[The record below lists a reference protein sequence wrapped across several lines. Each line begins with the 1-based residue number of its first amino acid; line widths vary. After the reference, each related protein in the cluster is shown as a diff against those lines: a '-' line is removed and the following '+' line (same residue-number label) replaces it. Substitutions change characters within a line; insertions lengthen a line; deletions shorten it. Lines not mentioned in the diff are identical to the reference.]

1 MIDDLTGRMLQEFI
15 KTFQASLDPRVWIT
29 FVDEETEET
38 LDALDNYAAT
48 RLTKEHEQAKEHL
61 LKEATDLMYVQ
72 IGFNLVS
79 VGAEQLGL
87 FSDQEHAEL
96 MTKITKA
103 SQVYE
108 NAIKALGDVNLF
120 EAFRRV
126 HLSNMSKLDDNGF
139 PIRREDG
146 KILKSNNYVE
156 PKLGDLV

>member
-1 MIDDLTGRMLQEFI
+1 MVEDLTGQMLVSFI
-15 KTFQASLDPRVWIT
+15 KTFEASLDPRVWIT

-38 LDALDNYAAT
+38 IEAIDLFSANGGAAS
-48 RLTKEHEQAKEHL
+48 REHL

-87 FSDQEHAEL
+87 FSDQEHAEM

-103 SQVYE
+103 AQVYE
-108 NAIKALGDVNLF
+108 SAVKVLGELNYF

-126 HLSNMSKLDDNGF
+126 HLSNMSKIGEDGF
-139 PIRREDG
+139 PLKNELG
-146 KILKSNNYVE
+146 KVLKGTNYVE
-156 PKLGDLV
+156 PKLGDLI

>member
-1 MIDDLTGRMLQEFI
+1 MVSDLTGKMLQEFI
-15 KTFQASLDPRVWIT
+15 KTFGASLDPRVWVT
-29 FVDEETEET
+29 FVQEETEEV
-38 LDALDNYAAT
+38 LEALEALADNNTASNT
-48 RLTKEHEQAKEHL
+48 EHL

-87 FSDQEHAEL
+87 FSDQEHAEI

-103 SQVYE
+103 QAVYE
-108 NAIKALGDVNLF
+108 KALNVLGDVNLF

-126 HLSNMSKLDDNGF
+126 HLSNMSKLGEDGL

-146 KILKSNNYVE
+146 KILKGPNYVE
-156 PKLGDLV
+156 PKLGDLLE

>member
-1 MIDDLTGRMLQEFI
+1 MINDLTGKMLQEFI
-15 KTFQASLDPRVWIT
+15 RTFEASLDPRQWIK
-29 FVDEETEET
+29 FVEEETEET
-38 LDALDNYAAT
+38 LEALEN
-48 RLTKEHEQAKEHL
+48 LQNVHSKETKEHL
-61 LKEATDLMYVQ
+61 LKEASDLMYVQ

-87 FSDQEHAEL
+87 FSDAEHAEM

-103 SQVYE
+103 AQVYE
-108 NAIKALGDVNLF
+108 QAVNALGDVNLF

-126 HLSNMSKLDDNGF
+126 HLSNMSKMGDDGL

-146 KILKSNNYVE
+146 KILKGPNYVE

>member
-1 MIDDLTGRMLQEFI
+1 LVSDLTGKMLQEFI
-15 KTFQASLDPRVWIT
+15 RTFGASLDPRVWIT
-29 FVDEETEET
+29 FVDEETSET
-38 LDALDNYAAT
+38 IEALDNLQNEYSDT
-48 RLTKEHEQAKEHL
+48 HKEHL

-87 FSDQEHAEL
+87 FSDQEHADM
-96 MTKITKA
+96 MTKVTKA

-108 NAIKALGDVNLF
+108 KALQALGDVNLF

-126 HLSNMSKLDDNGF
+126 HLSNMSKLGDDGL

-146 KILKSNNYVE
+146 KILKGPNYVE
-156 PKLGDLV
+156 PKLGDLI